1 MNKSNFPIS
10 GKCLCVLDNIPLRA
24 PASEIICLI
33 CAHKIHS
40 SLKIKAFSVSKFS
53 SLLKMFHSEHYV
65 EFNLLSNVYN
75 YKKPFCVCLVKPLC
89 WLMCCPQ
96 KWICILYIHW
106 VLCGREF
113 LLGSLYL
120 CGHNLIMMQQYS
132 IIRQHNSEGCSE
144 SSSQSRWRTISQ
156 KWRRGAVKRRC
167 AICAIRMFSRGKN
180 GARQ

>member
-53 SLLKMFHSEHYV
+53 SLLKMFHSKHYV

-75 YKKPFCVCLVKPLC
+75 YKNPLC
-89 WLMCCPQ
+89 MCSKTTVLINVLPS
-96 KWICILYIHW
+96 KVRCILYIH
-106 VLCGREF
+106 
-113 LLGSLYL
+113 
-120 CGHNLIMMQQYS
+120 
-132 IIRQHNSEGCSE
+132 
-144 SSSQSRWRTISQ
+144 
-156 KWRRGAVKRRC
+156 
-167 AICAIRMFSRGKN
+167 
-180 GARQ
+180 

>member
-1 MNKSNFPIS
+1 M
-10 GKCLCVLDNIPLRA
+10 CVLDNLPLW
-24 PASEIICLI
+24 ASTGEIICLI
-33 CAHKIHS
+33 CAYKIHS
-40 SLKIKAFSVSKFS
+40 SQKMKAFSVSKFS
-53 SLLKMFHSEHYV
+53 SLLKMFHSKHYV

-75 YKKPFCVCLVKPLC
+75 YKNPLC
-89 WLMCCPQ
+89 MCSKTTVLINVLPS
-96 KWICILYIHW
+96 KVRCILYIHW

-120 CGHNLIMMQQYS
+120 CGHNLIMMQEYS

>member
-1 MNKSNFPIS
+1 M
-10 GKCLCVLDNIPLRA
+10 CVLDNLPLW
-24 PASEIICLI
+24 ASTGEIICLI
-33 CAHKIHS
+33 CAYKIHS
-40 SLKIKAFSVSKFS
+40 SQKMKAFSVSKFS
-53 SLLKMFHSEHYV
+53 SLLKMFHSKHYV

-75 YKKPFCVCLVKPLC
+75 YKNPLC
-89 WLMCCPQ
+89 MCSKTTVLINVLPS
-96 KWICILYIHW
+96 KVRCILYIHW

-120 CGHNLIMMQQYS
+120 CGHNLIMMQKYS

>member
-1 MNKSNFPIS
+1 MFIITKT
-10 GKCLCVLDNIPLRA
+10 LCV
-24 PASEIICLI
+24 
-33 CAHKIHS
+33 
-40 SLKIKAFSVSKFS
+40 
-53 SLLKMFHSEHYV
+53 
-65 EFNLLSNVYN
+65 
-75 YKKPFCVCLVKPLC
+75 CVVKPLC

-96 KWICILYIHW
+96 KWRCILYIHW

-120 CGHNLIMMQQYS
+120 CGHNLIMMREYS

-167 AICAIRMFSRGKN
+167 AICAIRMFSTGKN
-180 GARQ
+180 GPGSNYRQQMVRNTNINEFGAWKNFEVKLSNDLNWQSMFLSAWSV